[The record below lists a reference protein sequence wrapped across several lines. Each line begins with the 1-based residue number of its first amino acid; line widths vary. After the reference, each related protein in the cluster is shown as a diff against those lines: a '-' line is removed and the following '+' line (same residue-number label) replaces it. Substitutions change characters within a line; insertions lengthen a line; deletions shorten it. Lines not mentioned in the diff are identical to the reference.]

1 MNVSVVY
8 AETERQSWI
17 AVTLAE
23 GQTVID
29 AIHKSGILE
38 RFPVINL
45 ATQKVGIFG
54 KLAKLEASLSEG
66 DRVEI
71 YMPIIADPKTVSR
84 RPLEE

>member
-1 MNVSVVY
+1 MKVSVVY

-17 AVTLAE
+17 PVKLAAGE
-23 GQTVID
+23 TVAD

-38 RFPVINL
+38 RFPAIDL
-45 ATQKVGIFG
+45 CTQKVGIFG

>member
-17 AVTLAE
+17 AITLAE
-23 GQTVID
+23 GQTVAD

-54 KLAKLEASLSEG
+54 KLAKLEAQLSEG

-71 YMPIIADPKTVSR
+71 YTPIIADPKTVSR
-84 RPLEE
+84 RPLEA